1 MISYRLLLSGYV
13 CCILLICTL
22 SEKTH
27 PMGLETSFVLA
38 SIASGLASICVVL
51 ALWSFVRLSR
61 VEAQL
66 GNLDDKLPP
75 KRILE
80 LESAF
85 DHMTTAFE
93 GLQQKNLEWKQSV
106 HGSVQ
111 RMDSIMR
118 RNEKASE
125 QLLQDDGTLNEDIV
139 KAAPPEGLALQQDAI
154 ATSKQQALRMRWNK
168 NRGVQ

>member
-1 MISYRLLLSGYV
+1 
-13 CCILLICTL
+13 
-22 SEKTH
+22 
-27 PMGLETSFVLA
+27 MGPETSFVLA

-66 GNLDDKLPP
+66 SNLDDKLPP

-80 LESAF
+80 LEGAF
-85 DHMTTAFE
+85 DHMTQAFD
-93 GLQQKNLEWKQSV
+93 GLQKKNQEWKQSV

-111 RMDSIMR
+111 RMDQIMR
-118 RNEKASE
+118 RNEKAST
-125 QLLQDDGTLNEDIV
+125 QLLEEDGSLNEDIV
-139 KAAPPEGLALQQDAI
+139 EAPPPTGLTLEPDPVGA
-154 ATSKQQALRMRWNK
+154 SKQQALRMRWNK